1 MNIAKLERMIAVYES
16 GSFRKAAKL
25 FGMSQP
31 ALTWSIRQLEESLNL
46 SLFVRGP
53 RGIRP
58 TDACERLIVRARLIV
73 SEQQRLL
80 AEVERSS
87 RAQAIEL
94 GVHPVMI
101 NARFSRSIAR
111 FREAMPD
118 VALRIVEGYSSELHE
133 RLRQGEID
141 LAYCANATSGQDEE
155 EFDFTPLVQQ
165 FYSVFACP
173 EHRIFAVAEPG
184 VPREPHDW
192 AQVAVPNLTS
202 DQGGAQ
208 DLMMLLEGVGMTP
221 ARAAVRSGSMALIRS
236 LVVDAGMLGML
247 PDDFVSTELAAGT
260 LQRVPG
266 TQVEAPPIGL
276 LSVVGSYRSASVR
289 SFHALLKQ
297 DARGDRTFAI
307 AL

>member
-16 GSFRKAAKL
+16 GSFRKAAKI

-46 SLFVRGP
+46 ALFVRGP
-53 RGIRP
+53 RGIKP

-87 RAQAIEL
+87 QAQAIEL
-94 GVHPVMI
+94 GVHPVMM

-111 FREAMPD
+111 FRQAMPD

-141 LAYCANATSGQDEE
+141 LAYCARAAGDPESE
-155 EFDFTPLVQQ
+155 EFEFKPLVQQ
-165 FYSVFACP
+165 FYSVFARPDHCV
-173 EHRIFAVAEPG
+173 FAEIGSGGRHEA
-184 VPREPHDW
+184 HDW
-192 AQVAVPNLTS
+192 AQVAVPNLAS

-208 DLMMLLEGVGMTP
+208 DLMLLLESIGMTQ
-221 ARAAVRSGSMALIRS
+221 AKAAVRSSSMSLIRS

-247 PDDFVSTELAAGT
+247 PDDFVADELAANT
-260 LQRVPG
+260 LRRVPD
-266 TQVEAPPIGL
+266 TRVEAPPIGL
-276 LSVVGSYRSASVR
+276 LSVAGSYRSASVR
-289 SFHALLKQ
+289 QLHTLLKQ
-297 DARGDRTFAI
+297 DAQGDRTFA
-307 AL
+307 LGL